1 MKECAKNDCFSC
13 KIDVNRD
20 YSNYMKIWWMKLN
33 EKSGLNILLTDG
45 VRCATAAGCF
55 TSDHV
60 EGQ

>member
-1 MKECAKNDCFSC
+1 
-13 KIDVNRD
+13 
-20 YSNYMKIWWMKLN
+20 MKLN